1 MEDRQY
7 TSYIQEFFKTK
18 ISLITGPRQVGKT
31 TITYKLSKSYQ
42 YLNFDYKEDRDILN
56 EKSWDRSK
64 LLIIFDEIHKMKN
77 WKSWVKGIYDKEKDK
92 NAFAVTG
99 SANLETYKKVGD
111 SLAGRYFHYRV
122 HPFDV
127 KELARIKFK
136 LSLDDI
142 VERLLKIGGFPEPF
156 LQGSTRFYN
165 RWSKTHL
172 DIILKQDLI
181 DLENVRDIKS
191 IELLIDLMAKRVGS
205 PISYSSLAR
214 DLQVSDKTIK
224 QWLTILENMYVL
236 FKVVPFHRNIGRSN
250 LKQPKYYFYD
260 IARVTASEGARL
272 ENLVACSLLK
282 ECQFRQDCL
291 GENWELFYLS
301 KRGALEVDFLI
312 SKDNDAKIML
322 EVKSSSS
329 VKSKNFDYFASDL
342 PDCNKIQLVKNLKQE
357 KTFPDGLEIRKLSS
371 WLVNW

>member
-1 MEDRQY
+1 MKDRQY
-7 TSYIQEFFKTK
+7 TPYIQEFLKTK

-64 LLIIFDEIHKMKN
+64 LLIIFDEIHKMKK

-92 NAFAVTG
+92 NAFAVTA

-236 FKVVPFHRNIGRSN
+236 FKAVPFHRNIGRSN

-301 KRGALEVDFLI
+301 KRGGLEVDFLI
-312 SKDNDAKIML
+312 TKDNDAKIML
-322 EVKSSSS
+322 EVKNSSS
-329 VKSKNFDYFASDL
+329 VRSKNFDYFASDL
-342 PDCNKIQLVKNLKQE
+342 PDCKKIQLVKNLKQE

-371 WLVNW
+371 WLINW